1 MSSFR
6 GRPATLRMT
15 EWDYVIVGAGSAG
28 SVLANR
34 LSADP
39 QNRVLLLEAGGA
51 DISPYIHVP
60 AAIIRAIGNKKLD
73 WCYLADPDA
82 SRLGKSDLW
91 PAGKTLGGS
100 SSINGMMFVRGQQ
113 SDFDHWAE
121 NGCGGWAYRD
131 VLPYFKRAES
141 TALGDDGY
149 RGRDGPLSINVLRST
164 HPLAEIFVDAAVE
177 RGIPFNSDY
186 NGPDQFGVAYSQVTQ
201 SRGWRMSASRAYL
214 WPAWTRRNLKIETH
228 ATCERLIVE
237 GDRITGVRYRK
248 NGKPQQAT
256 ARESVILSAGV
267 IASPKLLM
275 LSGIGPA
282 ADLKS
287 HNIPVLLD
295 SPDVGANLADHPE
308 GMVGIDVN
316 VSTYNT
322 EINSWKIVVHALNW
336 LIFGRGPATSPYP
349 HAVAFLKSD
358 DALAQPDIQVQ
369 LGPYA
374 FSFSEEG
381 VIPYHRPAISA
392 SVNISYPRNRGR
404 VRLRSND
411 PGAPPVIEHQ
421 LLDDEQD
428 VRVLAAACQRVREI
442 FQAPAFDP
450 YRVAENLPGPAV
462 QTEQQ
467 WADYL
472 RKTAFL
478 GYHGVSTCRMGADQT
493 AVVDPQLRLRGLQGL
508 RVVDASVIPQLIS
521 GNTHA
526 TVVMLAERAADL
538 ILGRARPP
546 VGL

>member
-1 MSSFR
+1 MS
-6 GRPATLRMT
+6 
-15 EWDYVIVGAGSAG
+15 EWDYIVVGAGSAG

-39 QNRVLLLEAGGA
+39 QNRVLLLEAGGL

-73 WCYLADPDA
+73 WCYLAEPDA
-82 SRLGKSDLW
+82 SRLCKSDLW
-91 PAGKTLGGS
+91 PAGRTLGGS
-100 SSINGMMFVRGQQ
+100 SSINGMMFVRGQR

-121 NGCGGWAYRD
+121 IGCEGWAYDD

-141 TALGDDGY
+141 TALGDDDY
-149 RGRDGPLSINVLRST
+149 RGRDGPLSINFLRST
-164 HPLAEIFVDAAVE
+164 HPLARIFVEAAVE
-177 RGIPFNSDY
+177 RGIPFNTDY
-186 NGPDQFGVAYSQVTQ
+186 NGASQLGVAYSQVTQ
-201 SRGWRMSASRAYL
+201 SRGWRVSASRAYL
-214 WPAWTRRNLKIETH
+214 WPAWRRRNLKIVTG
-228 ATCERLIVE
+228 ATAERLIVE
-237 GDRITGVRYRK
+237 GDRITSVMYRK
-248 NGKPQQAT
+248 NGKLEEAR
-256 ARESVILSAGV
+256 ARELVILSAGV

-282 ADLKS
+282 AHLED
-287 HNIPVLLD
+287 HDIPVLLD
-295 SPDVGANLADHPE
+295 SPEVGANLADHPE

-322 EINSWKIVVHALNW
+322 EINSWKIAVHALNW

-358 DALAQPDIQVQ
+358 EALDYPDIQVQ

-381 VIPYHRPAISA
+381 VMPYERPAISA
-392 SVNISYPRNRGR
+392 SVNLSYPRNRGR
-404 VRLRSND
+404 VHLRSRD
-411 PGAPPVIEHQ
+411 PGDAPVIDHQ
-421 LLDDEQD
+421 LLSDDHD
-428 VRVLAAACQRVREI
+428 VGRLAAACQRVREI
-442 FQAPAFDP
+442 FQAPSFDP
-450 YRVAENLPGPAV
+450 YRVAERLPGEAV

-478 GYHGVSTCRMGADQT
+478 GYHGVSTCRMGADAA
-493 AVVDPQLRLRGLQGL
+493 AVVDAQLRLRGLAGL
-508 RVVDASVIPQLIS
+508 RIVDASVIPRLIS
-521 GNTHA
+521 GNTHG

-538 ILGRARPP
+538 ILGRQPP
-546 VGL
+546 S